1 MNIPRSDKVLLLD
14 IEMAGNIPAAGWTKI
29 YSTSPLLNIIRP
41 ASSCDNRQF
50 RPTRNRDLSW
60 LYAGVDHVPGDDLS
74 NRPACSAMI
83 SGTNSSLIC
92 NLHGKLVYTDSLGDP
107 EERDSVHQAVVAS
120 SRAGVRSLPAVRAAS
135 LGLVR
140 AEPLDHVLALGPS
153 RLGGRVVNLAYVPV

>member
-92 NLHGKLVYTDSLGDP
+92 NLHGKLVDTGSLGDP
-107 EERDSVHQAVVAS
+107 KKRGCVHQAVITAPC
-120 SRAGVRSLPAVRAAS
+120 AGVRSLPAIRAAS
-135 LGLVR
+135 LGLVCT
-140 AEPLDHVLALGPS
+140 EPFDHVLALGSP
-153 RLGGRVVNLAYVPV
+153 RFGGRVVNLS

>member
-107 EERDSVHQAVVAS
+107 EERGSVHQAVVAS
-120 SRAGVRSLPAVRAAS
+120 VSRWSSESACCTSRFPWSRSRGTTRPCARARS
-135 LGLVR
+135 
-140 AEPLDHVLALGPS
+140 S